1 MKTNTIVS
9 WALAVAGLAAAAL
22 AHAGF
27 TAALGD
33 YKAGR
38 YDTARSQFGA
48 MAELG
53 DCSSQFN
60 LGLMTLKGQGGPK
73 DPGAAVGWLQ
83 AAASNGCQEL
93 VGGSVAS
100 LQGSLS
106 DQQRRAAADIVAHY
120 GHDALRA
127 AGIVQPQLDCPAQA
141 SAAVLEAPTAEY
153 PPALGAAPRNGL
165 VIGRLTIGVD
175 GRARD
180 PEILL
185 SAPDPA
191 FAAAAV
197 EAWLNSRFQPAMQG
211 GVPVE
216 SRLQVRLAF
225 SVAGA
230 EPLWASSPY
239 KDSRSAAE
247 AGDPAAEYLVG
258 LASLADSTVGVAAA
272 RGRDLL
278 IFSARDGNPQ
288 AQYWLAAQQRAA
300 AACHPQVSG
309 AAWLEH
315 AAKGGDTA
323 AQLLLATQLLSGSP
337 SEAQVSEARGLL
349 ERAAAT
355 DDYYVRKHVAA
366 LLAASPLAAV
376 RDPATARQVAG
387 RLASGDIQSDPQMFE
402 VLAAAA
408 AAGGD
413 FDGAVSQQ
421 ETAVHKARDLRWNT
435 RAMEQRLSAY
445 RDHRAWQGGLLAAAQ

>member
-1 MKTNTIVS
+1 MKTNTIVRC
-9 WALAVAGLAAAAL
+9 ALAVAGLAAAAL

-38 YDTARSQFGA
+38 YDAARSQFGA

-60 LGLMTLKGQGGPK
+60 LGEMMLKGQGGPK
-73 DPGAAVGWLQ
+73 DAGAALGWLE

-93 VGGSVAS
+93 VGARAATLKSG
-100 LQGSLS
+100 LS
-106 DQQRRAAADIVAHY
+106 DQDRRAAADIVARY

-127 AGIVQPQLDCPAQA
+127 AGIVQPELECPAQT
-141 SAAVLEAPTAEY
+141 SAAVLEAPAAEY
-153 PPALGAAPRNGL
+153 PAALDANPRNGL

-197 EAWLNSRFQPAMQG
+197 EAWLNSRFEPAMRG

-216 SRLQVRLAF
+216 SRLQVRLPF
-225 SVAGA
+225 NVAGA
-230 EPLWASSPY
+230 EPLWTSPPY

-258 LASLADSTVGVAAA
+258 LAAMADTTVGVGAAQ
-272 RGRDLL
+272 GRDLL
-278 IFSARDGNPQ
+278 MFSARDGNPQ

-300 AACHPQVSG
+300 AACHAHASG

-315 AAKGGDTA
+315 AAKGGDSA

-337 SEAQVSEARGLL
+337 TEVQVSEARGLL

-408 AAGGD
+408 AAAGD
-413 FDGAVSQQ
+413 FSGAVSQQ
-421 ETAVHKARDLRWNT
+421 ETAVHKARDLKWDT
-435 RAMEQRLSAY
+435 RPMEQRLSAY

>member
-1 MKTNTIVS
+1 MKTNTIVGC
-9 WALAVAGLAAAAL
+9 ALAVAGLAAAAQ

-38 YDTARSQFGA
+38 YDSARSEFGA

-60 LGLMTLKGQGGPK
+60 LALMTLKGQGGPK
-73 DPGAAVGWLQ
+73 DAGVAAGWLE

-93 VGGSVAS
+93 VGARVAS

-106 DQQRRAAADIVAHY
+106 DQERRAAADVVAHY

-127 AGIVQPQLDCPAQA
+127 VGIVQPQLDCPAQA
-141 SAAVLEAPTAEY
+141 SAAVVEAPTAEY
-153 PPALGAAPRNGL
+153 PAVAGAAPRNGI

-185 SAPDPA
+185 SAPDAA

-197 EAWLNSRFQPAMQG
+197 EAWLNSRFKPATQG

-216 SRLQVRLAF
+216 SRLQVRLPF
-225 SVAGA
+225 NVPGA
-230 EPLWASSPY
+230 EPLWASGSY

-258 LASLADSTVGVAAA
+258 LAAMADSTVGVAAA
-272 RGRDLL
+272 HGRDLL
-278 IFSARDGNPQ
+278 MFSARDGNPQ
-288 AQYWLAAQQRAA
+288 AQYWLAAQQRAG

-309 AAWLEH
+309 AAWLAH
-315 AAKGGDTA
+315 AAKGGDAA
-323 AQLLLATQLLSGSP
+323 AQLVLATQLLSGSP
-337 SEAQVSEARGLL
+337 SDAQATEARGLL
-349 ERAAAT
+349 EHAAAT
-355 DDYYVRKHVAA
+355 DNYYVRKHVAA

-376 RDPATARQVAG
+376 RDPATAQQVAG
-387 RLASGDIQSDPQMFE
+387 RLAGGDIQSDPQMFE

-413 FDGAVSQQ
+413 FSGAVTQQ
-421 ETAVHKARDLRWNT
+421 EVAIHKAHELNWDT

-445 RDHRAWQGGLLAAAQ
+445 RDHKAWQGGLLASAQ